1 VKSGK
6 QEQINPYLKTFC
18 RENSN
23 VESAYIESANSEILH
38 HNIDENVPLRGRS
51 EIGGRSE
58 IESKVEALSYRR
70 ITYPL
75 DHGMQLAINFKTTSY
90 EIGYYSFGVFLSVL
104 LFVVL
109 ISGVLLIGYITKKIN
124 PELFQESD
132 RGILGGTGSS
142 DSGNGG
148 GDQWTERSPEA
159 GFIDS
164 GVFQNGYATESKT
177 VEEKLQ
183 DGHRSLRFLHNMSRF
198 FSSVSD
204 IHQVLDEFSDVLLKS
219 MINTNCRIA
228 LFDEDRNHVY
238 IETDKTITGHN
249 PCSQKGKRFPLQVI
263 TNNRDIIGN
272 EIIRVLRAGDLSDK
286 LNTLD
291 WEFFF
296 PNELQSVLFISLNAR
311 GRCLG
316 YVMLGEKR
324 HWERSPFNQEKIEFC
339 MTLVNQA
346 IVAMECTTLYKENH
360 DIYSNAVS
368 SLTNTLDARDPYTH
382 DHSQG
387 VTQYARLLAQ
397 SLGIDDK
404 QLETINNAGLLHD
417 IGKIAIPD
425 SILHKPGDL
434 TSMEFQLIKEHP
446 IRGAK
451 ILEPIKEFR
460 DMIPAVAH
468 HHEHYDGNGYYA
480 QLKGEEIPLGA
491 RILSIADAFH
501 AMISDRP
508 YRQGLS
514 VDVAINELIRCK
526 GTQFDPKLVDIFVHC
541 ISSPEP
547 TQQSTQYAA
556 N

>member
-1 VKSGK
+1 LQGRSD
-6 QEQINPYLKTFC
+6 
-18 RENSN
+18 
-23 VESAYIESANSEILH
+23 IES
-38 HNIDENVPLRGRS
+38 R
-51 EIGGRSE
+51 
-58 IESKVEALSYRR
+58 VEALSYRR
-70 ITYPL
+70 FTFPL
-75 DHGMQLAINFKTTSY
+75 DNGMQLAINFKTTSY
-90 EIGYYSFGVFLSVL
+90 EIGYYCFGTFLSVL
-104 LFVVL
+104 FFVAL
-109 ISGVLLIGYITKKIN
+109 LSGVFLVGYITKKIN
-124 PELFQESD
+124 PELFPEMDQ
-132 RGILGGTGSS
+132 GIFDEIGGAGS
-142 DSGNGG
+142 GG
-148 GDQWTERSPEA
+148 GSLGEWIEGYPEGDFA
-159 GFIDS
+159 ES
-164 GVFQNGYATESKT
+164 GAFQSKYATESKT

-183 DGHRSLRFLHNMSRF
+183 DDNRSLRFLHNMSRF

-204 IHQVLDEFSDVLLKS
+204 VHQVLDEFSEVLLKS

-228 LFDEDRNHVY
+228 LFDEDRNHIY

-249 PCSQKGKRFPLQVI
+249 PYSQKDKKFPIQVI
-263 TNNRDIIGN
+263 TKNRHVIGN
-272 EIIRVLRAGDLSDK
+272 EIIKVLRAGDLGDK
-286 LNTLD
+286 LNAID

-316 YVMLGEKR
+316 YVLLGEKR

-346 IVAMECTTLYKENH
+346 IVAMECVTLYKENH

-382 DHSQG
+382 DHSRG
-387 VTQYARLLAQ
+387 VTQYAMLLAQ
-397 SLGIDDK
+397 SLGMDDK

-425 SILHKPGDL
+425 SILHKPGEL

-451 ILEPIKEFR
+451 ILEPVKEFR
-460 DMIPAVAH
+460 DMIPVVAH

-491 RILSIADAFH
+491 RILAIADAFH

-514 VDVAINELIRCK
+514 VDVAVNELIRCK
-526 GTQFDPKLVDIFVHC
+526 GTQFDPKLVDIFVNC
-541 ISSPEP
+541 ITSSEP
-547 TQQSTQYAA
+547 ARQSPQYAA